1 MSDTTQAVDR
11 EIVEPFTSGFGD
23 APKYQP
29 TARKAGRPKKESNQ
43 SAGSERVTVQASSS
57 KPTNAKKPT
66 AVGKMQSKDLQELTQ
81 GVLGAVQIF
90 YRPNVIG
97 DGPTAQP
104 IWSIDKSDPGDVQN
118 LKQLGDSGAAL
129 INRLPD
135 WLRKYLIT
143 GAKGGAIGVE
153 LTQFY
158 EAAVGL
164 IVSRIILAQMAA
176 QDKAQAARGGV
187 NPDPVQSPVN
197 PWSDSGLEEIAR
209 EHARDLGM
217 QWP

>member
-1 MSDTTQAVDR
+1 MTDKAQDIDR
-11 EIVEPFTSGFGD
+11 EIVEPFSSGFGD

-29 TARKAGRPKKESNQ
+29 TARKAGRPRKESNQ
-43 SAGSERVTVQASSS
+43 SAGSEKVTVQSSGS

-81 GVLGAVQIF
+81 GALGAVQIF
-90 YRPNVIG
+90 YRPNTIG
-97 DGPTAQP
+97 DQP
-104 IWSIDKSDPGDVQN
+104 IWSIDKSDPGDVQA

-158 EAAVGL
+158 EAAMTL
-164 IVSRIILAQMAA
+164 IVSRIMLAQMAA
-176 QDKAQAARGGV
+176 QDKAQEARG
-187 NPDPVQSPVN
+187 NATAPDQAITPQPVIPASWGTYEPGQ
-197 PWSDSGLEEIAR
+197 
-209 EHARDLGM
+209 ARDLAAS
-217 QWP
+217 